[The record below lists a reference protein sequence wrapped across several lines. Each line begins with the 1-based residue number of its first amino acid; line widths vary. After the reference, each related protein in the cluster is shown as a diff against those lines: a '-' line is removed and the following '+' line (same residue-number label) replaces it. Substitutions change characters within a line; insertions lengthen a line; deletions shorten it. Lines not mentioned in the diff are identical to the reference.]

1 MINWQDI
8 EERVD
13 IYGQEAAAVGVEAS
27 ERAEF
32 IDEFESEHNL
42 RRRVASVL
50 INLGVRLDPNAAN
63 AIAANN

>member
-1 MINWQDI
+1 VINWQDI

-32 IDEFESEHNL
+32 IDEL
-42 RRRVASVL
+42 SVL
-50 INLGVRLDPNAAN
+50 INLGVRLDPTVTNTFES
-63 AIAANN
+63 NN

>member
-13 IYGQEAAAVGVEAS
+13 IYGQEAAAVGIEAS

-50 INLGVRLDPNAAN
+50 INLGVRLDPTATSNFSS
-63 AIAANN
+63 NN

>member
-1 MINWQDI
+1 MINWQDM

-13 IYGQEAAAVGVEAS
+13 TYGQEAAAVGIEDS

-42 RRRVASVL
+42 RRRVASAL
-50 INLGVRLDPNAAN
+50 ISLGVRLDPSAAGSVDS
-63 AIAANN
+63 NN

>member
-1 MINWQDI
+1 MINWQDM

-13 IYGQEAAAVGVEAS
+13 IYGQEAAAVGLEAS

-50 INLGVRLDPNAAN
+50 INLGVRLDPSAAGSV
-63 AIAANN
+63 AANN